1 MGNICRSPTAHG
13 VFRALVQARNMDAV
27 IEIDSA
33 GTHAYHA
40 GEPPDRRAQ
49 STAIQRGIDLSDLRA
64 RPVKARDF
72 ELYDYILAM
81 DEDNY
86 AILIEQCPEEAR
98 GKVQLFLSY
107 APHLKR
113 REVPDPY
120 YGGVK
125 GFENVFD
132 MINDAAQGLLTDIEQ
147 RFLTRPSAT
156 ER

>member
-72 ELYDYILAM
+72 ELYDYIRAVSGGGAGQGA
-81 DEDNY
+81 
-86 AILIEQCPEEAR
+86 AISVVRATPEASR
-98 GKVQLFLSY
+98 
-107 APHLKR
+107 
-113 REVPDPY
+113 
-120 YGGVK
+120 
-125 GFENVFD
+125 
-132 MINDAAQGLLTDIEQ
+132 
-147 RFLTRPSAT
+147 SA
-156 ER
+156 